1 MSKNYTTNL
10 VSKMFKNLLI
20 IFFFTILLIF
30 FAEKIINFKTLRT
43 TDKIFHHKL
52 NDNIKNYKN
61 WGVELFNVCT
71 DGNGFKISCDDFND
85 KKINKQFDIGI
96 IGDSF
101 TEAQFYE
108 VFCRF
113 NFKKY
118 KNLKIANLGVASYSP
133 SIYFLK

>member
-1 MSKNYTTNL
+1 M
-10 VSKMFKNLLI
+10 I
-20 IFFFTILLIF
+20 IL
-30 FAEKIINFKTLRT
+30 KII
-43 TDKIFHHKL
+43 KIGVS
-52 NDNIKNYKN
+52 NY
-61 WGVELFNVCT
+61 LMCAP

-108 VFCRF
+108 EFFVGLIS
-113 NFKKY
+113 KKY